1 MKSIDFID
9 KLNKLAKEKLKT
21 KDRIIITIMG
31 KAGTGKST
39 LGKYFRKKGFGDF
52 SRFAISV
59 IDDGVMSLDLFYL
72 FNKRV
77 KFKTNKK
84 DELEPFLK
92 LLPSRKKVIFYVN
105 QTPELRLSKTDI
117 LLYLTIDEETR
128 EKRLINRDGKFNK
141 QSKIEVNIKHGYL
154 IEVDMSKYDKNIF
167 LGKKR

>member
-21 KDRIIITIMG
+21 QDKIIITIMG

-39 LGKYFRKKGFGDF
+39 LGKYFRKKGFGNF

-77 KFKTNKK
+77 KFKSDKK
-84 DELEPFLK
+84 DELKPFLK
-92 LLPSRKKVIFYVN
+92 LLPKRKKIIFYIN
-105 QTPELRLSKTDI
+105 QKPELRLSKTDI
-117 LLYLTIDEETR
+117 LLYLSIDEKTR
-128 EKRLINRDGKFNK
+128 EARLINRDGKFNQ
-141 QSKIEVNIKHGYL
+141 QSKIEINIKHDYL
-154 IEVDMSKYDKNIF
+154 IEVDMSKYDKKIF